1 MNMSLFK
8 QYIAESVKTYNFKIK
23 IAGDLREDMVE
34 QMNSAMVKYDC
45 DGVGKGKRTPIQEAP
60 LDFPE
65 MKNTHVTIFD
75 VSCRY
80 PVTSHVLTQYLAEK
94 LKISASCIRVRSP
107 GEEAETELNSLGQ
120 KRIGT
125 STEALLNQPYENA
138 DNQNLVGEKAKLSFL
153 QELGKIKHEGEVY
166 KGINDE
172 LLAKSVPSESP
183 PKENSNIG
191 TTSPI
196 GSTKTAKNVDPY
208 KGKTK

>member
-1 MNMSLFK
+1 MSLFK

-34 QMNSAMVKYDC
+34 QMNSAMSKYDC
-45 DGVGKGKRTPIQEAP
+45 DSVGKGKRTPIQEAP

-94 LKISASCIRVRSP
+94 LKISTSCIRVRSP
-107 GEEAETELNSLGQ
+107 GEESEIELNFNGQ
-120 KRIGT
+120 KRIGS
-125 STEALLNQPYENA
+125 STESLLNQPYENT
-138 DNQNLVGEKAKLSFL
+138 DNQKLVGEKAKLNFL
-153 QELGKIKHEGEVY
+153 QELGKIKHEGEAY
-166 KGINDE
+166 KGVNDQ
-172 LLAKSVPSESP
+172 LLAKSVPSESS
-183 PKENSNIG
+183 PKVDTNIG

-196 GSTKTAKNVDPY
+196 GSTKSAKNVDPY